1 MVPVPGT
8 NAPLQATWVDGE
20 PFVALRPMCEG
31 IGIDFRAASARS
43 WTRPNGH
50 VTTIIMAHDSSGR
63 MQQMFGLHA
72 DCVPMW
78 LGTINAN
85 KVSEEARPILIAYQ
99 REAARAL
106 RDYFYRGVAVQ
117 SSSMNQFD
125 VLRAAIDQIE
135 IAQRTATEAKEIAQR
150 TDARLDAIEGRHD
163 WFAALG
169 YAKIYG
175 LDTSAQFL
183 SKFGKRAAK
192 TPAAERRLGT
202 VTPPDDDDTNPY
214 GVG

>member
-1 MVPVPGT
+1 
-8 NAPLQATWVDGE
+8 
-20 PFVALRPMCEG
+20 
-31 IGIDFRAASARS
+31 
-43 WTRPNGH
+43 
-50 VTTIIMAHDSSGR
+50 
-63 MQQMFGLHA
+63 MFGLHA

-78 LGTINAN
+78 LATINAN
-85 KVSEEARPILIAYQ
+85 KVSEEARPMLIAYQ

-117 SSSMNQFD
+117 PSSMNQFD

-135 IAQRTATEAKEIAQR
+135 AAQRTATEAKEIAQR

-169 YAKIYG
+169 YAKVYG

-192 TPAAERRLGT
+192 TPVAERRLGT

>member
-1 MVPVPGT
+1 M
-8 NAPLQATWVDGE
+8 
-20 PFVALRPMCEG
+20 
-31 IGIDFRAASARS
+31 
-43 WTRPNGH
+43 
-50 VTTIIMAHDSSGR
+50 
-63 MQQMFGLHA
+63 
-72 DCVPMW
+72 
-78 LGTINAN
+78 
-85 KVSEEARPILIAYQ
+85 
-99 REAARAL
+99 
-106 RDYFYRGVAVQ
+106 Q

-169 YAKIYG
+169 YAKVYG